1 MTFEERYEKFKPV
14 LMSIARRYANS
25 SPIPIEEY
33 ESALSEEFFMRYD
46 EFDERRN
53 NNFGAFM
60 RVILTQKA
68 TRIATRK
75 ERKYYDSIEYI
86 DLPEESDEETKY
98 PLELVSDVDV
108 EEQIFD
114 VMFVEEQLA
123 KADLAGDDETRR
135 ILEVFFAE
143 PNASFREIAR
153 QLGLND
159 KLVKRRLQAVARDI
173 KEARIV

>member
-33 ESALSEEFFMRYD
+33 ESALNEEFFMRYD

-86 DLPEESDEETKY
+86 DLPDESDEETKY
-98 PLELVSDVDV
+98 PMELVSDVDV

-123 KADLAGDDETRR
+123 KADDETRR

-153 QLGLND
+153 QLGMND
-159 KLVKRRLQAVARDI
+159 KLVKRRLLAVARDV
-173 KEARIV
+173 KEARNV